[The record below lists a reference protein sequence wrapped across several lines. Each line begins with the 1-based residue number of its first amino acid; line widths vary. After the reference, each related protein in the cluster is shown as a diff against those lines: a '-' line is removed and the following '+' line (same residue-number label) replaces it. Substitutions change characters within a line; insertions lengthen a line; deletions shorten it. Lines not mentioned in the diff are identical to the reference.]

1 MRLRSPKR
9 GLHSISIWLRKGLF
23 GDKTFFTQYTFSQ
36 EGPTV
41 DQTVVYTYISV
52 KYKITHYMT
61 LLQEIRMVAWLA
73 AAIPVNAMNR
83 FHCPCHCET
92 TMQPQ
97 QQTQKQMSMAAHL
110 QEPRWPGFGFRG
122 LNHLLHKNLQWGTNQ
137 RQHQKYKTTMHKF
150 ASVHHRG
157 TALSHT
163 LTPSGIGHNPT
174 VGWDKNTP

>member
-1 MRLRSPKR
+1 
-9 GLHSISIWLRKGLF
+9 
-23 GDKTFFTQYTFSQ
+23 
-36 EGPTV
+36 
-41 DQTVVYTYISV
+41 
-52 KYKITHYMT
+52 
-61 LLQEIRMVAWLA
+61 
-73 AAIPVNAMNR
+73 MNR

-163 LTPSGIGHNPT
+163 LTPSGIYIHIYAMALATIPTMNGIRIYLNPKLRQAPANHENLAPC
-174 VGWDKNTP
+174 DLRLIF